1 MDIDDGRSR
10 EDEQSEDDGENR
22 DQAIT
27 DLTLPDEDEEDD
39 VDEDDSQDALV
50 RDVGVVG
57 GLSSPDTPPH
67 SSPPPAKRSKR
78 QEVTSE
84 LLRQLAL
91 QQNQDPQEGC

>member
-1 MDIDDGRSR
+1 VDIDDGRSR

-50 RDVGVVG
+50 SGVGWWVATG
-57 GLSSPDTPPH
+57 GLVVVVNSVSSFNYV
-67 SSPPPAKRSKR
+67 SPIH
-78 QEVTSE
+78 TSVSVPVCVCVCV
-84 LLRQLAL
+84 
-91 QQNQDPQEGC
+91 NS